1 MEHPILKIKEINEDR
16 RGYFGNRGSTKITLT
31 LDFKSPESADTMDEE
46 SIIRDSYNFVN
57 SIDDDVG
64 ANHAHDVLFVVD
76 RNVDFVTV
84 GHLLFIQLHH
94 ECPLIDIFE
103 VTRSKFIE
111 NVLGNPFQKLFH

>member
-57 SIDDDVG
+57 SISKKWDNYNTSHRTGTPQRVG
-64 ANHAHDVLFVVD
+64 DQIIVP
-76 RNVDFVTV
+76 VTV
-84 GHLLFIQLHH
+84 SHWTG
-94 ECPLIDIFE
+94 E
-103 VTRSKFIE
+103 
-111 NVLGNPFQKLFH
+111 